1 MITNGNNDIAISA
14 ILVSVNFLF
23 PRFKINRILSDSTKN
38 KRFYFWAQV
47 LLLC

>member
-23 PRFKINRILSDSTKN
+23 PRFKINRILSESTN
-38 KRFYFWAQV
+38 EKRFYFWAQV